1 MKHDID
7 ILKIEY
13 ENAYDSY
20 VYWQNKFDNLNL
32 KYRSCVLD
40 NMDLTGK
47 CIRICESK
55 LDETYN
61 TGTYVRVRGVV
72 FIGDNVRISGYGFR
86 NILDKG
92 TNIFSV
98 KVEDTITY
106 EFNILELEDELK
118 KITEI
123 PKEEFDSI
131 FDKMIEDMRYFH
143 QKQEEI

>member
-1 MKHDID
+1 MKNDID

-13 ENAYDSY
+13 EDAYNNY
-20 VYWQNKFDNLNL
+20 MYWQNKLDNLKN
-32 KYRSCVLD
+32 RSHVLND
-40 NMDLTGK
+40 MNLTGK

-55 LDETYN
+55 LDKIYN
-61 TGTYVRVRGVV
+61 TGTYIRVRGVA
-72 FIGDNVRISGYGFR
+72 FIAGNVRISGYGFR
-86 NILDKG
+86 SIFDKE

-98 KVEDTITY
+98 NVKDTIMY

-123 PKEEFDSI
+123 TKEEFDSI

-143 QKQEEI
+143 QKQEGI

>member
-1 MKHDID
+1 MKDDID

-13 ENAYDSY
+13 ENAYNNY

-32 KYRSCVLD
+32 KYRSYVLD
-40 NMDLTGK
+40 DINLKGK
-47 CIRICESK
+47 CIRIYESK
-55 LDETYN
+55 LDKTYN
-61 TGTYVRVRGVV
+61 TGTYIRVRGVM
-72 FIGDNVRISGYGFR
+72 FIADKVRIAGYGFR
-86 NILDKG
+86 SILDKG
-92 TNIFSV
+92 TNTFSV
-98 KVEDTITY
+98 KVEDTIVY

-123 PKEEFDSI
+123 TKEEFDSI